1 MPIIV
6 FQHSDLGGPGR
17 LGATLRDHGF
27 SLSIRRADLHGAC
40 RHRGV
45 PIDLDDVQGVIVL
58 GGPAMVTDI
67 ERHEWMRA
75 EAAFIKSAHDAALPV
90 IGICLGAQLIAHA
103 LGGKVDWKAKP
114 AVGFEEVSI
123 GVPGQTDT
131 LLAGVPWKHPQ
142 LFTCS
147 QEVVQLPA
155 GASLL
160 AGSASTRNAIYRVGI
175 RTFATQFHFECD
187 RPMIDAEFA
196 ASGEAATKAG
206 VAHSDLKAQA
216 DAAYA
221 NYARIGDRLCVNL
234 ATYCFP
240 ITTRLSA

>member
-27 SLSIRRADLHGAC
+27 SLSVRRPDLHGTC
-40 RHRGV
+40 RAAGV
-45 PIDLDDVQGVIVL
+45 PTDLDDVQGVVVL

-67 ERHEWMRA
+67 EQLEWMRA
-75 EAAFIKSAHDAALPV
+75 EAAFIKAAHDAALPV

-114 AVGFEEVSI
+114 AVGFEEVAI
-123 GVPGQTDT
+123 NVPGQTDT
-131 LLAGVPWKHPQ
+131 LISGVPWVHPQ

-155 GASLL
+155 GSALL
-160 AGSASTRNAIYRVGI
+160 ASSASTKNAIFRVGV

-196 ASGEAATKAG
+196 GSAQAATKAG
-206 VAHSDLKAQA
+206 VSSADLKSQT
-216 DAAYA
+216 DIAYA

-240 ITTRLSA
+240 VTRRLSA